1 MECHVKIP
9 SEIGNSRVQE
19 RTEVRGRKH
28 GDGGYRMKRNRSD
41 QTIGSPGGTDVVG
54 RLESGFKAF
63 FWRSDGWFISI
74 RTSEGLRIWPSV
86 RAAVTAE
93 NVACHLSLLSLVP
106 LHLHIVNRFDFLR
119 SPLSFNFSRFTG
131 LQLQ

>member
-1 MECHVKIP
+1 M
-9 SEIGNSRVQE
+9 QE

-28 GDGGYRMKRNRSD
+28 GDGGYRIKRNRSD

-63 FWRSDGWFISI
+63 FGEVMDGSTSVQ
-74 RTSEGLRIWPSV
+74 TSEGLRIWPSV

-106 LHLHIVNRFDFLR
+106 LHLHIVNRSDFLR